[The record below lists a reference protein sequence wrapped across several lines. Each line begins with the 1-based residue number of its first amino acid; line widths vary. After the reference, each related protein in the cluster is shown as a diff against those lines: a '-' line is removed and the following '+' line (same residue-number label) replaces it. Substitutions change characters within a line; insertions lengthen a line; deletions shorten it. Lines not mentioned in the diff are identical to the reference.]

1 MKMSITKRGERRTI
15 SGPTYGGALADG
27 CGVCCA
33 FASGAVAANSP
44 GAATLRLRVLVVL
57 GRGTE
62 PAGSPSFLGRPTGR
76 LTGGGALGST
86 YLVLSPLPF
95 GRPGPRFTGALA
107 AAVATPPA
115 SPPVAGTVVPTPM
128 PMPTPPTPPTPM
140 PGGSSGASVCCGASG
155 GCCGWVLRVLVE
167 LCMGLLAMIALR
179 SKRGRQVAYRA
190 RHASWPTAAPS
201 STATTAPRRKRTQ
214 GPNAAHQ
221 GRLLC
226 RRRICCI
233 IA

>member
-1 MKMSITKRGERRTI
+1 MKMSITKRGGERRTI

-107 AAVATPPA
+107 AAVAMPPA

-128 PMPTPPTPPTPM
+128 PMPTPPTPM

-167 LCMGLLAMIALR
+167 LCMWLLAMIALR